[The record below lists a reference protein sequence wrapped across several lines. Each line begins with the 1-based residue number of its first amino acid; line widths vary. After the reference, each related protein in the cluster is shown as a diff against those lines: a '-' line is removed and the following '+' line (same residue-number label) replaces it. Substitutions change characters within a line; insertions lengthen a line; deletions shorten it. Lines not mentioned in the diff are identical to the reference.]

1 MESSLINNA
10 TSEIEAEFQDLV
22 GSSERSQPYTTKSAS
37 PSASGSARPGNNP
50 AHDSDDGIVPGEQ
63 DNQDWEWVEETEYI
77 ILDFGGTM
85 HDSKDMEQLTS
96 TGYSLVGLDTPTP
109 YFSARG
115 RTFKGFY
122 DENAFT
128 EDLLFNMKAFDN
140 IKEGLDDGD
149 DEIMDGLDLITIA
162 TKRIVFEQVELMH
175 LERSRSREEPII
187 NPQPASGKT
196 FSIHKAA
203 RDALG
208 VKPAMNKKGKEV
220 VREQSTLG
228 SQSMDQDPVAIDSED
243 DDRDS

>member
-1 MESSLINNA
+1 MQSSLISNA

-22 GSSERSQPYTTKSAS
+22 GSSESSRPYTAKSAS
-37 PSASGSARPGNNP
+37 PSASGSVRTGNNSVRE
-50 AHDSDDGIVPGEQ
+50 SDDSIVPDDQ

-96 TGYSLVGLDTPTP
+96 SGYSLVGLDTPTP

-128 EDLLFNMKAFDN
+128 EDLLFDMKAYDN

-149 DEIMDGLDLITIA
+149 DEIIDGLDLITIA
-162 TKRIVFEQVELMH
+162 TKRIVFEQAELVH
-175 LERSRSREEPII
+175 LERSREEPIA
-187 NPQPASGKT
+187 NPQPASGKI

-203 RDALG
+203 RDTLG
-208 VKPAMNKKGKEV
+208 VKLAMNKKGKEV
-220 VREQSTLG
+220 VREDSALENQTV
-228 SQSMDQDPVAIDSED
+228 DQDPVGLDSD
-243 DDRDS
+243 DGDRDQ